1 MNVYDFITDDVQYKI
16 KSNSRLSNHKNAF
29 QFVLDEVN
37 NITHTI
43 FQTQKDKKGSGKGSS
58 PQGISRHK
66 HSASRTGAIIY
77 TQNCLLGLLED
88 AFLFCPFFF

>member
-1 MNVYDFITDDVQYKI
+1 MFLSTHVALDHPYNNYPVGDFP
-16 KSNSRLSNHKNAF
+16 NSKR
-29 QFVLDEVN
+29 Q
-37 NITHTI
+37 
-43 FQTQKDKKGSGKGSS
+43 KGSGEGSS

-77 TQNCLLGLLED
+77 TRNCLLGLLEH